1 MKVKVQ
7 KLIQNLMNNTKNY
20 LKTLSKK
27 QITAISTLVIM
38 ITQMFSPYTVLLSTV
53 KAAVNPTTDQL
64 IVLRATKPTTSSSGK
79 KIVEVT
85 YAITAENIV
94 SFDFN
99 IGYDSTKI
107 APAARGTGAACTNT
121 SIVPTNKKTACGYWH
136 DANVYLPAY
145 TYTVNYTTSTI
156 RLAGQSSSGSAINLL
171 DEEYDKATL
180 GDEAYGYD
188 YYLPIITLYFYL
200 VDESITEITQD
211 MLYWKPVSGSTAMPT
226 GFKYIYNNG
235 TTNQTCLTTDS
246 VGYEGFATAQK
257 QVDSL
262 ELTASPT
269 DVTYKN
275 GEKLDLTGG
284 TITIH
289 YNDGTK
295 DENVN
300 IVDKIKDGTFT
311 LDTEYAS
318 DSSKKATI
326 TCSGKK
332 VEIPYYVLLGAE
344 LKTAPNNTT
353 YEHGDVIDFTGGELN
368 AIFTDSNGATVKEV
382 ISIPTGI
389 SNNTITT
396 NTTTANVNKNPVTL
410 TYEGYNVDINL
421 NVDDPIDHI
430 AVTTPPTKVIYDQD
444 ETISFAGGKITAY
457 KKSGATTVI
466 PSTDT
471 SITLNT
477 TKADINTVSESKK
490 WITTT
495 GTEAGTQSVTVT
507 YQGKTATYDITVNDV
522 IDSIE
527 VTKQPTAENKYGAT
541 NLDFSGLQVKVET
554 RGGGTF
560 YIDQNSVNIDTS
572 TYNPN
577 SLDIQ
582 EFTVTY
588 GGKTS
593 TTKAQITLIDYVT
606 DITTNFVTTT
616 FDYDTPLSTVIT
628 GATYVKNYASGST
641 SSAEPITASM
651 VNGYNQKPAP
661 TLFDSNHEYSYSI
674 RITLSTGSNKFDE
687 VPITK
692 NQTIKIQDTISKI
705 DIDNYPDTIAFEY
718 GDEFEYTNG
727 RIKTVYTSGAT
738 GEVIHMSDSNVKLT
752 QTDGTTAITTSVAKA
767 KFNNGQAK
775 ETVLVTYTK
784 NGKSYTTN
792 YQITIS
798 DKITGIAI
806 TKEPTKTFEYGD
818 SFTTGSGE
826 ITVSYAVADPETVSM
841 SDAKVLI
848 TQIDDTEI
856 NMTPTGYDANNK
868 YTEHLKVEYM
878 DTTTTYDIEISNTID
893 KIEIDESPKTTYEY
907 QENIANVGGT
917 IKVIR
922 KDGSNTII
930 PITDDM
936 ISGLN
941 TNTPGTRTATVTYI
955 NEAVTKTTTYTYT
968 VANSLIGATIN
979 PPTKTT
985 YNHNERVEDGTVTLK
1000 YADGSTAQGSWN
1012 DVAITEA
1019 DGSTLNMAPTLG
1031 EYEASATK
1039 HKISKTI
1046 KFSYTKDGIT
1056 ATDVTLPIEIINNVK
1071 SISML
1076 TTPKTEYSVKDL
1088 LDVTGGEILVTRAVG
1103 SEAKTITS
1111 DMVSGFDST
1120 AEHTDLTLTVKYTE
1134 NGITKQTDYNVN
1146 VKDEVSAV
1154 VLKTA
1159 PKTEYKYG
1167 ESFDI
1172 TGGVITVTRP
1182 SGNIDIPLTE
1192 DMITTTFNP
1201 QQLGEQVINISY
1213 GGFNITYTVNVK
1225 DYMTGIVLTP
1235 PTKNKY
1241 EYGEPLDLTGGS
1253 VQKVMASGATTTP
1266 VELSDTTQVTLSVFN
1281 STQEGAQ
1288 TIYVT
1293 YEGET
1298 KSFAVTVEDNVI
1310 SIAMANTPKQSYL
1323 YGESLNVSG
1332 GTILV
1337 TRTSGRTETINIENS
1352 MVAGFNPNQLGAQ
1365 TLTITYK
1372 EKTTSYEVVVED
1384 YAKDI
1389 EITKPNKQIYN
1400 LGETI
1405 DLTGATV
1412 KLVMASGT
1420 ATTPVAITESM
1431 ITGFDSTT
1439 EGAKIITVAYG
1450 GFTKTFGISVIDNIQ
1465 GIVLV
1470 TLPNKLDYLYGE
1482 PLDLTGGAISLVK
1495 SSGTST
1501 PIAITSNMITGYNPN
1516 KLGDQIITITHEGF
1530 TQQFVVNVKDY
1541 ISKLQIKAPDKTK
1554 YEYGEELDLIG
1565 GTVAIIMASGKVEE
1579 KTEMTASMTSTF
1591 DNKKVGSQNIQVEY
1605 KGLKGNFTVTVED
1618 KVKGISMKDLPSKI
1632 EYEYGEDLDVTG
1644 ATICVVKSSGIY
1656 TVKVTKDMVSGFN
1669 PKNSGA
1675 QVITVTYD
1683 GFTTQFVVSVKAQPQ
1698 KPEKPENPE
1707 TPEKPE
1713 TPVKPENPTKP
1724 SKPNQTGTTNNNETK
1739 PAEKPST
1746 PVEEPTNPVENT
1758 TVEEPTN
1765 NTQKPTATLGEK
1777 EENKELNEKL
1787 IAGVIG
1793 GLGILLLIILMIIRR
1808 NNVKIY
1814 IEEDGEFKLG
1824 GFDKL
1829 TKDNLTINVDRCLDG
1844 ETYKNRVKICL
1855 KDYISEK
1862 LDGKELQIRH
1872 RGEIV
1877 KYTIKYA
1884 DKPIEINLE

>member
-1 MKVKVQ
+1 MVSGFDSTREYLNNSLTLTVNYTENGITPAQTSYNVTVTDNVVSVKVSQ
-7 KLIQNLMNNTKNY
+7 AP
-20 LKTLSKK
+20 KTDYKYNEPLDVSAGKIE
-27 QITAISTLVIM
+27 ITRASGDTEVISIESSWVSGYDQTTLGEQELT
-38 ITQMFSPYTVLLSTV
+38 ITYG
-53 KAAVNPTTDQL
+53 
-64 IVLRATKPTTSSSGK
+64 GK
-79 KIVEVT
+79 TVT
-85 YAITAENIV
+85 YKVNVKDYVTGITLNPNAITGN
-94 SFDFN
+94 
-99 IGYDSTKI
+99 
-107 APAARGTGAACTNT
+107 CNT
-121 SIVPTNKKTACGYWH
+121 SLTDLITGV
-136 DANVYLPAY
+136 
-145 TYTVNYTTSTI
+145 TYTVNYAKAGAKPAQNLVESMVGSGYNPLSTSEQI
-156 RLAGQSSSGSAINLL
+156 L
-171 DEEYDKATL
+171 K
-180 GDEAYGYD
+180 
-188 YYLPIITLYFYL
+188 
-200 VDESITEITQD
+200 
-211 MLYWKPVSGSTAMPT
+211 
-226 GFKYIYNNG
+226 
-235 TTNQTCLTTDS
+235 
-246 VGYEGFATAQK
+246 
-257 QVDSL
+257 
-262 ELTASPT
+262 
-269 DVTYKN
+269 VTYQ
-275 GEKLDLTGG
+275 D
-284 TITIH
+284 
-289 YNDGTK
+289 NDS
-295 DENVN
+295 E
-300 IVDKIKDGTFT
+300 
-311 LDTEYAS
+311 S
-318 DSSKKATI
+318 AT
-326 TCSGKK
+326 
-332 VEIPYYVLLGAE
+332 
-344 LKTAPNNTT
+344 
-353 YEHGDVIDFTGGELN
+353 
-368 AIFTDSNGATVKEV
+368 NGATFQ
-382 ISIPTGI
+382 
-389 SNNTITT
+389 
-396 NTTTANVNKNPVTL
+396 ADL
-410 TYEGYNVDINL
+410 
-421 NVDDPIDHI
+421 
-430 AVTTPPTKVIYDQD
+430 
-444 ETISFAGGKITAY
+444 
-457 KKSGATTVI
+457 
-466 PSTDT
+466 
-471 SITLNT
+471 SITL
-477 TKADINTVSESKK
+477 ANTV
-490 WITTT
+490 
-495 GTEAGTQSVTVT
+495 
-507 YQGKTATYDITVNDV
+507 
-522 IDSIE
+522 
-527 VTKQPTAENKYGAT
+527 
-541 NLDFSGLQVKVET
+541 
-554 RGGGTF
+554 
-560 YIDQNSVNIDTS
+560 
-572 TYNPN
+572 
-577 SLDIQ
+577 
-582 EFTVTY
+582 
-588 GGKTS
+588 
-593 TTKAQITLIDYVT
+593 
-606 DITTNFVTTT
+606 
-616 FDYDTPLSTVIT
+616 
-628 GATYVKNYASGST
+628 
-641 SSAEPITASM
+641 
-651 VNGYNQKPAP
+651 
-661 TLFDSNHEYSYSI
+661 
-674 RITLSTGSNKFDE
+674 
-687 VPITK
+687 
-692 NQTIKIQDTISKI
+692 
-705 DIDNYPDTIAFEY
+705 
-718 GDEFEYTNG
+718 
-727 RIKTVYTSGAT
+727 
-738 GEVIHMSDSNVKLT
+738 
-752 QTDGTTAITTSVAKA
+752 
-767 KFNNGQAK
+767 
-775 ETVLVTYTK
+775 
-784 NGKSYTTN
+784 
-792 YQITIS
+792 
-798 DKITGIAI
+798 
-806 TKEPTKTFEYGD
+806 
-818 SFTTGSGE
+818 
-826 ITVSYAVADPETVSM
+826 
-841 SDAKVLI
+841 
-848 TQIDDTEI
+848 
-856 NMTPTGYDANNK
+856 
-868 YTEHLKVEYM
+868 
-878 DTTTTYDIEISNTID
+878 
-893 KIEIDESPKTTYEY
+893 
-907 QENIANVGGT
+907 
-917 IKVIR
+917 
-922 KDGSNTII
+922 
-930 PITDDM
+930 
-936 ISGLN
+936 
-941 TNTPGTRTATVTYI
+941 
-955 NEAVTKTTTYTYT
+955 
-968 VANSLIGATIN
+968 IGATIN
-979 PPTKTT
+979 PPTKTK
-985 YNHNERVEDGTVTLK
+985 YNHNEQVESGTVTLK
-1000 YADGSTAQGSWN
+1000 YADGSTVPGSWN

-1031 EYEASATK
+1031 EYEASTTK